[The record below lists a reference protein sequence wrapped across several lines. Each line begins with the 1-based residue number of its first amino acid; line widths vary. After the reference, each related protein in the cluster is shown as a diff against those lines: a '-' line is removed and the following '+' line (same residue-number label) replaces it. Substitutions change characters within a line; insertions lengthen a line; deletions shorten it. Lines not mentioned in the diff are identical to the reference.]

1 MTEISPVDRTSSSLW
16 GINVAIGCL
25 LSLAAAILLVSIS
38 LGVLMFVG
46 TVRFGA
52 VPAGGMIFVVMTLPG
67 ILLGTLLFSLAMI
80 LTGIKAQLLMLHR
93 IQKSSEH
100 TRQGVEMLKESMA
113 QWVEIAPDR
122 SAPQASL
129 PITPVPTVAP
139 VQPVAENGNRAG
151 DFEKLL
157 AVMTELRDTLLLSE
171 TQRAALVKNRL
182 EQKRRTLIEKL
193 HHHLRHEE
201 WKAAQDVMKEFTELF
216 PDDPHR
222 TDLADEITFARRR
235 KIDRDLVDA
244 QDRIR
249 ASAATGRWDTVEPII
264 THLELQYPD
273 DETVVTYARQIR
285 GEMETWHSEQRQNL
299 IAQLKEASDHR
310 QWRRASLIAQQ
321 LLEKYPE
328 DKMVEKLR
336 AELPVLRNNAD
347 LQEVKDLEGQFKE
360 LLQRRRYE
368 EAFPIAQKV
377 IDEHP
382 QTAAA
387 GEMVKMLPKLQEL
400 IKQEKARRKAELG
413 PG

>member
-25 LSLAAAILLVSIS
+25 LSLAAAFLLVSIF
-38 LGVLMFVG
+38 LGLAAFAG
-46 TVRFGA
+46 EVRFGA
-52 VPAGGMIFVVMTLPG
+52 APAGGMMFVVITLPG
-67 ILLGTLLFSLAMI
+67 IFLGTLLFSLAMI
-80 LTGIKAQLLMLHR
+80 LTGIKAQLLLLRR
-93 IQKSSEH
+93 IHKSSEL
-100 TRQGVEMLKESMA
+100 TRQGIEILRESAA
-113 QWVEIAPDR
+113 QSVEIAPAN
-122 SAPQASL
+122 SAPQVAI
-129 PITPVPTVAP
+129 PTAPVPTAVSA
-139 VQPVAENGNRAG
+139 QPIAENGNRSG
-151 DFEKLL
+151 EFEKLL
-157 AVMTELRDTLLLSE
+157 AVMTDLRDTLLLSE
-171 TQRAALVKNRL
+171 NQRAALVKSRL
-182 EQKRRTLIEKL
+182 EQKRRALIEKL

-201 WKAAQDVMKEFTELF
+201 WKAADDVIKEFTEVF
-216 PDDPHR
+216 PDDLHR
-222 TDLADEITFARRR
+222 KDLADELTFARRR
-235 KIDRDLVDA
+235 KIDRDLADA

-249 ASAATGRWDTVEPII
+249 ASAATGRWDMVEPVI

-273 DETVVTYARQIR
+273 DEAVVTYAHQVR
-285 GEMETWHSEQRQNL
+285 GEMEAWHSEQRQNL

-336 AELPVLRNNAD
+336 AELPVLRKNAD
-347 LQEVKDLEGQFKE
+347 LQEVKDMEGQFKE

-387 GEMVKMLPKLQEL
+387 GEMVKMLPRLQDL
-400 IKQEKARRKAELG
+400 IKQEKARRKAETG

>member
-25 LSLAAAILLVSIS
+25 LSLAAAFLLVSIF
-38 LGVLMFVG
+38 LGLAAFA
-46 TVRFGA
+46 GA
-52 VPAGGMIFVVMTLPG
+52 VRLGAALDSGMIFVVITLPG
-67 ILLGTLLFSLAMI
+67 IFLGALLFSLAMI
-80 LTGIKAQLLMLHR
+80 LTGIKAQLLMLRR
-93 IQKSSEH
+93 IHKSSEL
-100 TRQGVEMLKESMA
+100 TRQGIEILRESAAQSVETTL
-113 QWVEIAPDR
+113 DR
-122 SAPQASL
+122 SESQASL

-273 DETVVTYARQIR
+273 DEAVVTYARQIR

>member
-25 LSLAAAILLVSIS
+25 LSLAAAILLVSIF
-38 LGVLMFVG
+38 LGLAAFA
-46 TVRFGA
+46 GA
-52 VPAGGMIFVVMTLPG
+52 VRLGAALDSGMIFVVITLPG
-67 ILLGTLLFSLAMI
+67 IFLGALLFSLAMI
-80 LTGIKAQLLMLHR
+80 LTGIKAQLLMLRR
-93 IQKSSEH
+93 IHKSSEL
-100 TRQGVEMLKESMA
+100 TRQGIEILRESAAQSVETTL
-113 QWVEIAPDR
+113 DR
-122 SAPQASL
+122 SEPQASL

-171 TQRAALVKNRL
+171 TQRATLVKNRL